1 MGASNMECHS
11 MIIRK
16 KAVVILSIV
25 IGLVIIF
32 NLFFLNNVIKTLVT
46 KGLETTF
53 QTTIELD
60 SARLKINPFG
70 VVIHNLKIVDRDN
83 PHLYQFESNRI
94 DIALQLSE
102 LLNKRFIINKIH
114 VLDIETATQRKF
126 SQKQSNQPMS
136 QKKVDASS
144 NNQESD
150 SEQQQ
155 TVSKHDADQKKKEA
169 AFNDILSHV
178 DLSGKDY
185 AVKLAD
191 QFKQD
196 QQKLTEF
203 LSLDANKKTVKS
215 LNGSLDNMLDSLKKA
230 DLKNIDQLKT
240 NLKTIKNDA
249 NAVRQDLV
257 IKKAHVAKMVIAQ
270 KKSVEKINTYFD
282 QDYERLK
289 QTIKLETY
297 QSGNL
302 SETLLK
308 EKFSTQLETYL
319 KYTQFTSRIIKN
331 LSSSDHEKKQKEQKK
346 GTTFEFQPKTP
357 LPYFW
362 IKSLMFSGKNE
373 TFTGKIYHL
382 STNQKLVG
390 KPIRIQYQDKNKEIF
405 ASYFIGNVLTQVY
418 SYTTEPIPLESYSIY
433 GKEEN
438 NVMFDSAHQGIRANL
453 KIVGKN
459 LSGNVH
465 FDTSKIQVSA
475 NQSGKLSLSSLIFD
489 TLQHIDQISTTCA
502 LSGTILSP
510 EIAISS
516 DIDEIIKDR
525 FNHVMQAEK
534 DRQLNQLKL
543 AIDTVQKDQT
553 DQLMANINKDKSFNL
568 NHLNTEDKN
577 TKDLLTSIDK
587 ADQDSTVIKEKL
599 AEIARQE
606 LERKKRE
613 AALALEKKKQEAA
626 LALEKQK
633 REEALKLKE
642 KQAELEQQIKDEAK
656 EAIQN
661 LF

>member
-302 SETLLK
+302 
-308 EKFSTQLETYL
+308 
-319 KYTQFTSRIIKN
+319 
-331 LSSSDHEKKQKEQKK
+331 
-346 GTTFEFQPKTP
+346 
-357 LPYFW
+357 
-362 IKSLMFSGKNE
+362 
-373 TFTGKIYHL
+373 
-382 STNQKLVG
+382 
-390 KPIRIQYQDKNKEIF
+390 
-405 ASYFIGNVLTQVY
+405 
-418 SYTTEPIPLESYSIY
+418 
-433 GKEEN
+433 
-438 NVMFDSAHQGIRANL
+438 
-453 KIVGKN
+453 
-459 LSGNVH
+459 
-465 FDTSKIQVSA
+465 
-475 NQSGKLSLSSLIFD
+475 
-489 TLQHIDQISTTCA
+489 
-502 LSGTILSP
+502 
-510 EIAISS
+510 
-516 DIDEIIKDR
+516 
-525 FNHVMQAEK
+525 
-534 DRQLNQLKL
+534 
-543 AIDTVQKDQT
+543 
-553 DQLMANINKDKSFNL
+553 
-568 NHLNTEDKN
+568 
-577 TKDLLTSIDK
+577 
-587 ADQDSTVIKEKL
+587 
-599 AEIARQE
+599 
-606 LERKKRE
+606 
-613 AALALEKKKQEAA
+613 
-626 LALEKQK
+626 
-633 REEALKLKE
+633 
-642 KQAELEQQIKDEAK
+642 
-656 EAIQN
+656 
-661 LF
+661 